1 MILHTINKLSA
12 LGLCR
17 DLIAEGD
24 KVVLLEDGVYLG
36 LQSLPFPVF
45 AIHFDV
51 DARGL
56 AGRLTEQTESIDY
69 SDFVSLCTGADK
81 VCSWF

>member
-1 MILHTINKLSA
+1 MIVHTINKVSA
-12 LGLCR
+12 LGLCNN
-17 DLIAEGD
+17 LIAEGD

-36 LQSLPFPVF
+36 LQSLPFLVF
-45 AIHFDV
+45 AIRLDV

-56 AGRLTEQTESIDY
+56 GSLLAAQTESIDY
-69 SDFVSLCTGADK
+69 SDFVRLCTEADK

>member
-1 MILHTINKLSA
+1 MILHTINKVSA
-12 LGLCR
+12 LELCN

-36 LQSLPFPVF
+36 LQPLPFLVF
-45 AIHFDV
+45 AIRIDV

-56 AGRLTEQTESIDY
+56 GGRLTEQTESIDY
-69 SDFVSLCTGADK
+69 NDFVRLCSEADK